1 MIHINKENKTPS
13 SSTNLDPRVAGLL
26 CYLFGWIGGLI
37 FLLIEKED
45 HTVRFH
51 ALQSIFF
58 NIAVSII
65 YIAISITIGIIL
77 VVTTA
82 IPGVNLFLIF
92 LPILYTVLFMV
103 FFVVWIMLMVRAYR
117 GEKWKL
123 PIIGDIAEQNS

>member
-82 IPGVNLFLIF
+82 IPGVNLFLIL